1 MIWTGCR
8 KITAGYII
16 PRDLKNARSDPEFA
30 ASLRRRPEYNRRKYN
45 ARLPLSSFDLQRYL
59 PYLLNRAAIR
69 ITEAFQRELRKD
81 DLTVV
86 MWRVLAVLWHD
97 GAMRLGALAEATSIE
112 VSTLSRLVTAMQ
124 ARGLVS
130 RTRSIEDAR
139 AVEVDLTAEGRAI
152 AERIVP
158 LALDYEATAIA
169 GMSVEDGNALRRL
182 LIQLYGNLSG
192 LPQSA
197 ETSNEA

>member
-1 MIWTGCR
+1 M
-8 KITAGYII
+8 Y
-16 PRDLKNARSDPEFA
+16 ARLNTEFA
-30 ASLRRRPEYNRRKYN
+30 ASLAGATEYKRRKTN
-45 ARLPLSSFDLQRYL
+45 VRRPLSSFDLQRYL

-112 VSTLSRLVTAMQ
+112 VSTLSRLITGMQ
-124 ARGLVS
+124 ARALVS
-130 RTRSIEDAR
+130 RTRSTEDAR

-152 AERIVP
+152 AARIVP

-169 GMSVEDGNALRRL
+169 GISGEDGDALRRL
-182 LIQLYGNLSG
+182 LIQLYDNLSG
-192 LPQSA
+192 LPQPLDSA
-197 ETSNEA
+197 DPAEQA

>member
-1 MIWTGCR
+1 M
-8 KITAGYII
+8 
-16 PRDLKNARSDPEFA
+16 
-30 ASLRRRPEYNRRKYN
+30 
-45 ARLPLSSFDLQRYL
+45 SSFDLQRYL

-112 VSTLSRLVTAMQ
+112 VSTLSRLITSMQ
-124 ARGLVS
+124 ARTLVS
-130 RTRSIEDAR
+130 RTRSTEDAR
-139 AVEVDLTAEGRAI
+139 AVEVDLTEEGRAI
-152 AERIVP
+152 AARIVP

-169 GMSVEDGNALRRL
+169 GISGEDGDALRRL
-182 LIQLYGNLSG
+182 LIQLYDNLSG
-192 LPQSA
+192 LPQPLDSTDSVEQA
-197 ETSNEA
+197 

>member
-1 MIWTGCR
+1 
-8 KITAGYII
+8 
-16 PRDLKNARSDPEFA
+16 
-30 ASLRRRPEYNRRKYN
+30 
-45 ARLPLSSFDLQRYL
+45 LSSFDLQRYL

-81 DLTVV
+81 DLSVV

-112 VSTLSRLVTAMQ
+112 VSTLSRLITSMQ
-124 ARGLVS
+124 TRVLVS
-130 RTRSIEDAR
+130 RIRSTEDAR

-158 LALDYEATAIA
+158 MALQYETMALADMPAA
-169 GMSVEDGNALRRL
+169 DGETLRRL
-182 LIQLYGNLSG
+182 LTRLYGNLSG
-192 LPQSA
+192 LPESPDTA
-197 ETSNEA
+197 TEA

>member
-1 MIWTGCR
+1 M
-8 KITAGYII
+8 
-16 PRDLKNARSDPEFA
+16 
-30 ASLRRRPEYNRRKYN
+30 
-45 ARLPLSSFDLQRYL
+45 SSFDLQRYL

-81 DLTVV
+81 DLSVV

-112 VSTLSRLVTAMQ
+112 VSTLSRLITTMQ
-124 ARGLVS
+124 ARMLVS
-130 RTRSIEDAR
+130 RTRCTDDAR

-158 LALDYEATAIA
+158 LALHYESMALAD
-169 GMSVEDGNALRRL
+169 MSAADGDALRRL
-182 LIQLYGNLSG
+182 LTRLYGNLSD
-192 LPQSA
+192 LPPPDASA
-197 ETSNEA
+197 EA

>member
-1 MIWTGCR
+1 M
-8 KITAGYII
+8 
-16 PRDLKNARSDPEFA
+16 
-30 ASLRRRPEYNRRKYN
+30 
-45 ARLPLSSFDLQRYL
+45 SSFDLQRYL

-81 DLTVV
+81 DLSVV

-112 VSTLSRLVTAMQ
+112 VSTLSRLITTMQ
-124 ARGLVS
+124 ARMLVS
-130 RTRSIEDAR
+130 RTRCTDDAR

-158 LALDYEATAIA
+158 MALHYESMALAD
-169 GMSVEDGNALRRL
+169 MSAADGDALRRL
-182 LIQLYGNLSG
+182 LTRLYGNLSD
-192 LPQSA
+192 LPPPDASA
-197 ETSNEA
+197 GT